1 MALLF
6 VAAAARVPDPALQR
20 GAYPVGD
27 QRAHHY
33 GSMPY
38 AQAEALVAQLRA
50 GRDAATDPAQ
60 RALLSAR
67 LSDVFAARQR
77 FDDAKREIDE
87 ALRLAPDAAPVLV
100 RAALVEHA
108 LGDEAAAEAL
118 LRRAEA
124 VDAADPQVA
133 GARAFLSG
141 VTPPSSASAVPSE

>member
-1 MALLF
+1 MTLLF
-6 VAAAARVPDPALQR
+6 VAAASRVRDPALER

-27 QRAHHY
+27 QRAHRY

-38 AQAEALVAQLRA
+38 AQAEELVGQLRA
-50 GRDAATDPAQ
+50 ARDAATDPAQ

-87 ALRLAPDAAPVLV
+87 ALRLAPDAAPLLA

-108 LGDEAAAEAL
+108 LGNEAAAETF

-124 VDAADPQVA
+124 VDATDPQVA

-141 VTPPSSASAVPSE
+141 VTPRTSASAGPSE